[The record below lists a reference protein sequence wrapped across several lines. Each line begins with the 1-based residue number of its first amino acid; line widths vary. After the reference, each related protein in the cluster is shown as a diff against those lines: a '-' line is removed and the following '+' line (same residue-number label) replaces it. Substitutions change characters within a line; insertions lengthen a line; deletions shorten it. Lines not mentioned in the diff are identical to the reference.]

1 MSRATPCTLAHPQ
14 ATAMGY
20 SVNLDS
26 CLESDVM
33 AVCNALK
40 HILASVNSTH
50 SVSRAP
56 IFCVNMIQMA
66 QLLLQCAYD
75 NDTAQ
80 EIVHVLPGSHD
91 ICFKIHLEHA
101 GHHTACYRIT
111 FRCKHKKTL
120 LDDQDTRR
128 FACTMKPGPVDHA
141 STCGLKRS
149 RDSAAALHLGD
160 ATDEAAAAA
169 CSGTDPLRGACKKVG
184 KSGA

>member
-1 MSRATPCTLAHPQ
+1 MSRPTPSTLAHPQ

-20 SVNLDS
+20 NVYLDS

-40 HILASVNSTH
+40 HILATVNSSH
-50 SVSRAP
+50 AVSRAP
-56 IFCVNMIQMA
+56 IFCVKMIQMA

-75 NDTAQ
+75 KDTAQ
-80 EIVHVLPGSHD
+80 EIVHVLPGSHN
-91 ICFKIHLEHA
+91 ICFKIHFEHA
-101 GHHTACYRIT
+101 AHDTACYRIT

-120 LDDQDTRR
+120 LDNQDTRR

-141 STCGLKRS
+141 SPCGQKRS
-149 RDSAAALHLGD
+149 RDTAAALHLGD
-160 ATDEAAAAA
+160 ANDEAAAS
-169 CSGTDPLRGACKKVG
+169 CTDPLRGACKKVG

>member
-80 EIVHVLPGSHD
+80 EIVHVLPGSHN